1 MPHFVLALTIDV
13 AGACAVRHDDSIYLS
28 RVNKHPDSSR
38 RKLERLLSDRP
49 SAEAL
54 ILSRAAD
61 WALNTHQG
69 QRRASGDPYY
79 DHALA
84 VAGILSEL
92 RLDYETLAAAMLHDV
107 VEDTDTT
114 LADVEK
120 AFGPVIAHLVEGVTR
135 MERIGEFRELGQEG
149 SKEHAQAESLRKLLL
164 AMAEDVRVVLIK
176 LADRLHNMRT
186 LKYLDEDRRR
196 RIARETLDIYAP
208 LANRLGIWQI
218 KWELEDLSLR
228 YLEPAVYKELATQLD
243 EKRADREGYI
253 QRVIERLDTALKEAG
268 IEAVVSGRPK
278 HIYSIW
284 RKMQRKRLDFDQIFD
299 MRAVRILVKEE
310 RDCYGALGVVHG
322 LWRHIAREFDD
333 YIANPKENLYR
344 SLHTA
349 VIGPEG
355 RTLEVQIRT
364 EEMHRHSELGVAAH
378 WRYKEGGSFDPGYE
392 EKIAWLRQLLE
403 WRDEESSADDFV
415 DRFKSEAFQERVYVL
430 TPQGRI
436 IDLPQGSTPLDF
448 AYAVHSEIGH
458 RCRGAKVN
466 GRIVP
471 LTYQL
476 QNGEQVEVLTTRQGA
491 PSRDWMN
498 PHQGYLKTSRARSR
512 VRQWF
517 KRQDVDHNISAGR
530 SLLDRELHRL
540 GITGLPVERLA
551 GWFRFRQVDELLASL
566 GRGDINT
573 GQLAN
578 AINEL
583 SPRPEPV
590 IVEKKRARS
599 RKASATPEGFSVLG
613 VGNLLTNP
621 ARCCHPVP
629 NDPIVGYITRGRG
642 VTIHRRDCGN
652 ILRMEEEDRKR
663 LIEVEW
669 GVPSETG
676 YTVELFVQAYDRSG
690 LLRDITA
697 VLANEKINLS
707 GVNTLTDK
715 RDGIAR
721 MNLTVEIANISQL
734 SRVLTQIGQLP
745 NVVEARRK
753 V

>member
-1 MPHFVLALTIDV
+1 VTIDTR
-13 AGACAVRHDDSIYLS
+13 ADRLDRFLDNRSDA
-28 RVNKHPDSSR
+28 
-38 RKLERLLSDRP
+38 ERELLT
-49 SAEAL
+49 
-54 ILSRAAD
+54 RAAQ
-61 WALNTHQG
+61 WAREGHRG
-69 QRRASGDPYY
+69 QRRASGEPYFH
-79 DHALA
+79 HALA
-84 VAGILSEL
+84 VAEILNGL
-92 RLDYETLAAAMLHDV
+92 KLDYETIAAAMLHDV
-107 VEDTDTT
+107 VEDTDIT
-114 LADVEK
+114 LDDIERE
-120 AFGPVIAHLVEGVTR
+120 FGRAIARLVDGVTK
-135 MERIGEFRELGQEG
+135 MERIGEFRELGQDG
-149 SKEHAQAESLRKLLL
+149 ATEHAQAESLRKLLL

-186 LKYLDEDRRR
+186 LKHLDDARRR

-228 YLEPAVYKELATQLD
+228 YLEPDVYRKLARQLD
-243 EKRADREGYI
+243 EKRTDREGYI
-253 QRVIERLDTALKEAG
+253 RRVIERLTRELKNAG

-284 RKMQRKRLDFDQIFD
+284 RKMQRKQLDFDKIFD

-322 LWRHIAREFDD
+322 LWRHIAKEFDD

-364 EEMHRHSELGVAAH
+364 EEMHRHAELGVAAH

-403 WRDEESSADDFV
+403 WRDEESTANDFV

-448 AYAVHSEIGH
+448 AYAIHTEIGH

-471 LTYQL
+471 LTYRL
-476 QNGEQVEVLTTRQGA
+476 QNGEQVEVLTTKQGA
-491 PSRDWMN
+491 PSRDWIN
-498 PHQGYLKTSRARSR
+498 PHQGYLKTSRAKTR

-517 KRQDVDHNISAGR
+517 KRQDIEHNIGAGR
-530 SLLDRELHRL
+530 SLLERELHRL
-540 GITGLPVERLA
+540 GISGLPVEKLA
-551 GWFRFRQVDELLASL
+551 GWFRLRQIDDLLAAL

-573 GQLAN
+573 SQLAS

-583 SPRPEPV
+583 VPRPEPV
-590 IVEKKRARS
+590 AAERPRIKP
-599 RKASATPEGFSVLG
+599 RKEATTPEGFSILG
-613 VGNLLTNP
+613 VGNLLTSI

-652 ILRMEEEDRKR
+652 VLRMEGEDLKR
-663 LIEVEW
+663 LIEVDW
-669 GVPSETG
+669 GAPTEAV
-676 YTVELFVQAYDRSG
+676 YTVELYVEAYDRSG
-690 LLRDITA
+690 LLRDITSL
-697 VLANEKINLS
+697 LANEKINLT
-707 GVNTLTDK
+707 GVHTQTDQ
-715 RDGIAR
+715 REGIAH
-721 MNLTVEIANISQL
+721 MSLTMEIANIAQL

>member
-1 MPHFVLALTIDV
+1 MELSKKPQADESPVVNTEPPPRLLAL
-13 AGACAVRHDDSIYLS
+13 
-28 RVNKHPDSSR
+28 
-38 RKLERLLSDRP
+38 LEH
-49 SAEAL
+49 SAEAERQVL
-54 ILSRAAD
+54 LKAAQ
-61 WALNTHQG
+61 WTIEAHRG
-69 QRRASGDPYY
+69 QQRASGEPFSR
-79 DHALA
+79 HALA
-84 VAGILSEL
+84 VAEILNEL
-92 RLDYETLAAAMLHDV
+92 KLDYETIAAAMLHDV
-107 VEDTDTT
+107 VEDTDIT
-114 LADVEK
+114 LDDIERE
-120 AFGPVIAHLVEGVTR
+120 FGPVIARLVDGVTK
-135 MERIGEFRELGQEG
+135 MERIGEFRELGQAG
-149 SKEHAQAESLRKLLL
+149 NKEHTQAESLRKLLL

-186 LKYLDEDRRR
+186 LKHLDEDRRR
-196 RIARETLDIYAP
+196 RIARETLDIYSP

-228 YLEPAVYKELATQLD
+228 YLEPEVYRELAAQLD

-253 QRVIERLDTALKEAG
+253 KRVIDRLTMELKQAG
-268 IEAVVSGRPK
+268 IAAVVSGRPK

-284 RKMQRKRLDFDQIFD
+284 RKMQRKHLDFEQIFD

-349 VIGPEG
+349 VIGPEAC
-355 RTLEVQIRT
+355 TLEVQIRT
-364 EEMHRHSELGVAAH
+364 EDMHRHAELGVAAH

-403 WRDEESSADDFV
+403 WRDEESTANDFV

-436 IDLPQGSTPLDF
+436 IALPQGSTPLDF
-448 AYAVHSEIGH
+448 AYAIHSEIGH

-471 LTYQL
+471 LTYRL
-476 QNGEQVEVLTTRQGA
+476 QNGEQIEVLTTRQGA
-491 PSRDWMN
+491 PSRDWIN
-498 PHQGYLKTSRARSR
+498 PHQGYLKTSRAKSR

-517 KRQDVDHNISAGR
+517 KRQDVEYNISAGR
-530 SLLDRELHRL
+530 GLLDRELHRL
-540 GITGLPVERLA
+540 GITGLPVEKLA
-551 GWFRFRQVDELLASL
+551 GWFNFKQVDDLLAAL
-566 GRGDINT
+566 GRGDINSS
-573 GQLAN
+573 QLAN
-578 AINEL
+578 AINDL
-583 SPRPEPV
+583 VPRPESV
-590 IVEKKRARS
+590 IVEKARAKS
-599 RKASATPEGFSVLG
+599 RKASATPEGFSILG
-613 VGNLLTNP
+613 VGNLLTST

-629 NDPIVGYITRGRG
+629 NDAIVGYITRGRG

-652 ILRMEEEDRKR
+652 ILRMEGEDRKR

-669 GVPSETG
+669 GVPSEAG

-697 VLANEKINLS
+697 VLANEKINLT

-721 MNLTVEIANISQL
+721 MNLVMEIANIAQL

-753 V
+753 M

>member
-1 MPHFVLALTIDV
+1 VTIDTR
-13 AGACAVRHDDSIYLS
+13 ADRLDRFLDNRSDA
-28 RVNKHPDSSR
+28 
-38 RKLERLLSDRP
+38 ERELLT
-49 SAEAL
+49 
-54 ILSRAAD
+54 RAAQ
-61 WALNTHQG
+61 WAREGHRG
-69 QRRASGDPYY
+69 QRRASGEPYFH
-79 DHALA
+79 HALA
-84 VAGILSEL
+84 VAEILNGL
-92 RLDYETLAAAMLHDV
+92 KLDYETIAAAMLHDV
-107 VEDTDTT
+107 VEDTDIT
-114 LADVEK
+114 LDDIERE
-120 AFGPVIAHLVEGVTR
+120 FGRAIARLVGGVTK
-135 MERIGEFRELGQEG
+135 MERIGEFRELGQDG
-149 SKEHAQAESLRKLLL
+149 ATEHAQAESLRKLLL

-186 LKYLDEDRRR
+186 LKHLDDARRR

-228 YLEPAVYKELATQLD
+228 YLEPDVYRELARQLD

-253 QRVIERLDTALKEAG
+253 RRVIERLTRELKNAG

-284 RKMQRKRLDFDQIFD
+284 RKMQRKQLDFDKIFD

-322 LWRHIAREFDD
+322 LWRHIAKEFDD

-364 EEMHRHSELGVAAH
+364 EEMHRHAELGVAAH

-403 WRDEESSADDFV
+403 WRDEESTANDFV

-448 AYAVHSEIGH
+448 AYAIHTEIGH

-471 LTYQL
+471 LTYRL
-476 QNGEQVEVLTTRQGA
+476 QNGEQVEVLTTKQGA
-491 PSRDWMN
+491 PSRDWIN
-498 PHQGYLKTSRARSR
+498 PHQGYLKTSRAKTR

-517 KRQDVDHNISAGR
+517 KRQDIEHNIGAGR
-530 SLLDRELHRL
+530 SLLERELHRL
-540 GITGLPVERLA
+540 GISGLPVEKLA
-551 GWFRFRQVDELLASL
+551 GWFRLRQIDDLLAAL

-573 GQLAN
+573 SQLAS

-583 SPRPEPV
+583 VPRPEPV
-590 IVEKKRARS
+590 AAERPRIKP
-599 RKASATPEGFSVLG
+599 RKEATTPEGFSILG
-613 VGNLLTNP
+613 VGNLLTSI

-652 ILRMEEEDRKR
+652 VLRMEGEDLKR
-663 LIEVEW
+663 LIEVDW
-669 GVPSETG
+669 GAPTEAV
-676 YTVELFVQAYDRSG
+676 YTVELYVEAYDRSG
-690 LLRDITA
+690 LLRDITSL
-697 VLANEKINLS
+697 LANEKINLT
-707 GVNTLTDK
+707 GVHTQTDQ
-715 RDGIAR
+715 REGIAH
-721 MNLTVEIANISQL
+721 MSLTMEIANIAQL